1 MVFHRYTLLLVALC
15 FGVAS
20 GDVTTTTTTTTP
32 VTRYYAD
39 LVASL
44 PAQHNK
50 CVAITGTTS
59 GIGYWTAMATV
70 KKGPACLIMLN
81 RNSSRAVKAQ
91 EDMEKAAP
99 AGVAVVTVNIDL
111 QNTSSVREAAAGVNH
126 IVSKFGGLDVLACNA
141 GVMSE
146 PDVRT
151 HEGYDVVMQTNHLSH
166 FLLTK
171 LLMPSLRAAAAAR
184 GEVRVVT
191 QTSLARGGDA
201 PASEYYMKSAAG
213 TLGGNGTKAAFERYH
228 QSKQAMIAFSM
239 ALHSKFAHAKSYSN
253 FKSLSA
259 APGLAATGLNTG
271 WPQVIVDY
279 LKEHVC
285 MSPPDGS
292 CSILTAM
299 FSSSAQSGDFYE
311 PEHLI
316 SGSPYKL
323 ISEGVPNKL
332 AEIPRALMGEW
343 NDAASCSDAV
353 GAEVWGASEAALGEK
368 FIIADL
374 LSPLVV

>member
-1 MVFHRYTLLLVALC
+1 MAFHRYTLLLVAVC
-15 FGVAS
+15 FGVAY

-32 VTRYYAD
+32 VMNYYAD

-59 GIGYWTAMATV
+59 GLGYWTAMATV

-91 EDMEKAAP
+91 EDVEKAAP
-99 AGVAVVTVNIDL
+99 AGVTVVTVNIDL
-111 QNTSSVREAAAGVNH
+111 QNTSSVREAAAGVNQ

-141 GVMSE
+141 GVMGQ

-151 HEGYDVVMQTNHLSH
+151 HDGYDLTMQTNHLSH

-184 GEVRVVT
+184 GETRVVT
-191 QTSLARGGDA
+191 QTSVARGGDA

-213 TLGGNGTKAAFERYH
+213 ALGGNTSKAVFERYH
-228 QSKQAMIAFSM
+228 QSKQAIIAFSM

-259 APGLAATGLNTG
+259 APGLAATGLDPG
-271 WPQVIVDY
+271 WPQAITDFV
-279 LKEHVC
+279 KKHVA
-285 MSPPDGS
+285 MSAPDGS

-299 FSSSAQSGDFYE
+299 FSSSAKSGDLYE
-311 PEHLI
+311 PEYVI
-316 SGSPYKL
+316 TGRPYKL

-332 AEIPRALMGEW
+332 AEIPRALVGEG

-353 GAEVWGASEAALGEK
+353 GAEVWGLSEDALGEK

-374 LSPLVV
+374 LSSLVV